1 MEWEFLWWCARLAPW
16 LPGRVPEQPG
26 GSRALNYKRV
36 ILQGTVGREP
46 SHCRLWQRRYWCRGD
61 EA

>member
-1 MEWEFLWWCARLAPW
+1 MVVRPVGSMAARST
-16 LPGRVPEQPG
+16 VPEQPR

-46 SHCRLWQRRYWCRGD
+46 SHCRLWRRRYWCRGD